1 MMRSDKSSPVYE
13 IFIAV
18 LLLFGAGGLFLVHST
33 WAQNE
38 ALVVANGS
46 LSGDVLSKQDI
57 RAIFLGKKSVVAGDN
72 VVIVTLDGGDVHKD
86 FLKSLVGKTPSQFSS
101 HWKRIV
107 FTGKGKMP
115 KSFKTEEELLAFLSN
130 TKGGIGYVSS
140 AVSKDPRVQGGGV
153 KILTVQN

>member
-18 LLLFGAGGLFLVHST
+18 LLLFGAGGLFWVHST

-38 ALVVANGS
+38 ALVVANNS
-46 LSGDVLSKQDI
+46 LSGDALSKQDI
-57 RAIFLGKKSVVAGDN
+57 RAIFLGKKSSVAGDN
-72 VVIVTLDGGDVHKD
+72 VVIVTLDSGDVHKD

-101 HWKRIV
+101 HWKKIV

-115 KSFKTEEELLAFLSN
+115 KSFKTEEELLAFVSN
-130 TKGGIGYVSS
+130 TKGGIGYVGGGGS
-140 AVSKDPRVQGGGV
+140 ADSRVQGGRV
-153 KILTVQN
+153 KVLKVQE